1 MAKKLA
7 FDRVLFTVVVLL
19 VLLGLVMV
27 YSASAPM
34 AQKPC
39 FFKSLIARERLGA
52 RATGRCSTAPAL
64 ARGR

>member
-1 MAKKLA
+1 MAKKLV

-34 AQKPC
+34 A
-39 FFKSLIARERLGA
+39 
-52 RATGRCSTAPAL
+52 RAASCASR
-64 ARGR
+64 